1 MVGIASSTL
10 DYARIPESGRTW
22 SQSALRRRQAVTHVT
37 DRHKGLDV
45 NDAGTL
51 DELRRHLPRWPGRD
65 QMLLVIDRIIDH
77 PVITSARG
85 RKIGR
90 DGLRAIW
97 INDVIDAAQSG
108 GLLRTTNR
116 VAAIRAGYKGG
127 DAAVQLARSIGKKA
141 GLYVEL
147 YRGRRLTLNERLT
160 LWNDHDRHKQQG
172 FPSVFAM
179 GVFTPQHAAQ
189 FTAPKAGQF
198 AELRSVDFPQ
208 QNDATP
214 PLRSSSF
221 FDLTHVL
228 QMVTSS
234 AADAAGKPM
243 TTKKCRL
250 RKKPRAG
257 LGLAVELLADP
268 MFATVFA
275 GVRPGRLAGQLKPY
289 EQGGWRAGAL
299 TAALRREASTLR
311 VSPWEPARSPF
322 ALLKI
327 MLRGVGTLPDIDAA
341 MYGELPQA
349 QPATPPAEPCG
360 VGDCDGHGWINSVTD
375 AGYSFARPCP
385 TCPPQIRAGHHV
397 PAAVSYEGD
406 VPF

>member
-1 MVGIASSTL
+1 MTVVGIASSTL

-275 GVRPGRLAGQLKPY
+275 GVRPADLLDSSSHMNKAAGVQGADRRAAPRSQHAARKPVGTCAQPVCAPENHAARRRHPPRHRRGDVRGTSPSTAGHSPGRAV
-289 EQGGWRAGAL
+289 RRRR
-299 TAALRREASTLR
+299 LRRPRLDQQR
-311 VSPWEPARSPF
+311 
-322 ALLKI
+322 
-327 MLRGVGTLPDIDAA
+327 
-341 MYGELPQA
+341 
-349 QPATPPAEPCG
+349 
-360 VGDCDGHGWINSVTD
+360 H
-375 AGYSFARPCP
+375 
-385 TCPPQIRAGHHV
+385 
-397 PAAVSYEGD
+397 
-406 VPF
+406 